1 MNNLQ
6 YIENKIITIED
17 WEASEHN
24 RVGKKVVF
32 TNGCFD
38 VLHRGHVEYLAKAK
52 SMGDILVV
60 GLNTDASVRR
70 LKGESRPINDE
81 YARALVLAALE
92 VVDRVILFSEDTPY
106 QLISHILP
114 DILVKG
120 ADYTI
125 DKIVGAD
132 VVLARGGEV
141 KTIEFVEGYS
151 SSSIIKKCN
160 E

>member
-1 MNNLQ
+1 MNYLQ
-6 YIENKIITIED
+6 HIENKIITIEQ
-17 WEASEHN
+17 WKTTIAERN
-24 RVGKKVVF
+24 GLKVVF

-70 LKGESRPINDE
+70 LKGETRPINDE

-92 VVDRVILFSEDTPY
+92 MVDFIILFSEDTPY
-106 QLISHILP
+106 QLISNVLP

-120 ADYTI
+120 ADYTV
-125 DKIVGAD
+125 DKIVGAG
-132 VVLARGGEV
+132 VVLDHGGEV
-141 KTIEFVEGYS
+141 KTIDFVDGYS
-151 SSSIIKKCN
+151 SSFIIRKM
-160 E
+160 

>member
-1 MNNLQ
+1 MRMNPIQ
-6 YIENKIITIED
+6 HIENKIITIEQ
-17 WEASEHN
+17 WKKNIGE
-24 RVGKKVVF
+24 RKGMKVVF

-70 LKGESRPINDE
+70 LKGETRPINE
-81 YARALVLAALE
+81 ERARALVLAALE
-92 VVDRVILFSEDTPY
+92 VVDKVILFSEDTPY
-106 QLISHILP
+106 QLITDVLP

-132 VVLARGGEV
+132 VVLAHGGEV
-141 KTIEFVEGYS
+141 KTIDFVEGYS
-151 SSSIIKKCN
+151 SSSIIRKM
-160 E
+160 

>member
-6 YIENKIITIED
+6 HIENKIITTDQWKESAGVRD
-17 WEASEHN
+17 
-24 RVGKKVVF
+24 GKKVVF

-60 GLNTDASVRR
+60 GLNTDASVKR

-81 YARALVLAALE
+81 HARALLLAALE
-92 VVDRVILFSEDTPY
+92 MVDRVILFSEDTPY

-132 VVLARGGEV
+132 VVLAHGGEV